1 MPQQAVICMQG
12 TLPGPA
18 TGHPS
23 PEWTGLGR
31 TGEGLQRPWGRAVT
45 AKIKQGDLVK
55 AHGFLSGHLACSPP
69 PHTPGLRLP
78 RTYRQNESCERG
90 QLAGVSVDPLLQ
102 LQDGARCKRSAPWGV
117 KEEDSALK
125 PLASRTVK
133 EPTPGPFCP
142 VPAKP
147 LPLSRK
153 APSLSGAVGQANRGP
168 RCHPGEPLS
177 SAPAPTGPSE
187 HTRWIQTELLK

>member
-23 PEWTGLGR
+23 PEWTGLGG
-31 TGEGLQRPWGRAVT
+31 TGEGLQGTWGRAVT
-45 AKIKQGDLVK
+45 AKIKQGDLFK

-78 RTYRQNESCERG
+78 RPYRQNESCERG

-102 LQDGARCKRSAPWGV
+102 LQDGARCKRGAPWGG
-117 KEEDSALK
+117 KEEDVALR
-125 PLASRTVK
+125 PLAGRTVK
-133 EPTPGPFCP
+133 EPTPPPPSARCP
-142 VPAKP
+142 PSHSHYLERL
-147 LPLSRK
+147 LPLRGCR
-153 APSLSGAVGQANRGP
+153 PSQLGSQVPPGRAVVLR
-168 RCHPGEPLS
+168 
-177 SAPAPTGPSE
+177 PSP
-187 HTRWIQTELLK
+187 HRAL